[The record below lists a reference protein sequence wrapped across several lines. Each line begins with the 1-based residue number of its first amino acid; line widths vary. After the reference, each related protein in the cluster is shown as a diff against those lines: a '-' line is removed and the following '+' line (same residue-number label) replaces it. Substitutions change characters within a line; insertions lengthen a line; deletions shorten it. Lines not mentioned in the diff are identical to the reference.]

1 MSEKI
6 FSVRV
11 KAEILIFPKL
21 TDSFWEAITLSLWSW
36 HQKLYLYI

>member
-1 MSEKI
+1 MSEII

-11 KAEILIFPKL
+11 KAEFSVCMVQILIFYKL

-36 HQKLYLYI
+36 H